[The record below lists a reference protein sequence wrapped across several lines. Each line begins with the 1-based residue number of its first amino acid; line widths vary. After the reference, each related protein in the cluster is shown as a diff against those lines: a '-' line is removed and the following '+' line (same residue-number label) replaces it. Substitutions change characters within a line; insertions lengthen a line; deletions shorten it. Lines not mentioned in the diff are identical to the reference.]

1 MTLNRSMYNSKHKSF
16 LILPLLPVALSLF
29 YLAGSLL
36 RILNESVASM
46 LETLPFPV
54 FTIIL
59 TIVLIFIEKKQS
71 PPLVL
76 QAKYAYAIPGFMAP
90 TALFNA
96 WTLAPSHLGGVAWG
110 GIHYFLEAVTRYP
123 NVGSVNSE
131 VFIGL
136 LVMLCTC
143 YLPVVIAWGYLSG
156 WSKHTM
162 YVLALL
168 AVIGYLIVAV
178 YLDLNLWLAG
188 LYGTEQESLM
198 FLLYG
203 PVSHTLAV
211 TSTCYLVTRL
221 IVRS

>member
-1 MTLNRSMYNSKHKSF
+1 MTLNRSKYSKHKAF
-16 LILPLLPVALSLF
+16 LFLALLPGALSLF
-29 YLAGSLL
+29 YLAASLL
-36 RILNESVASM
+36 RILNESAASM

-54 FTIIL
+54 FTIFL
-59 TIVLIFIEKKQS
+59 TIVLIFIENRWS
-71 PPLVL
+71 SPLVL
-76 QAKYAYAIPGFMAP
+76 RAKFAYTIPGFMAP

-110 GIHYFLEAVTRYP
+110 GIHYFLEAVARYP

-131 VFIGL
+131 VLIGL

-143 YLPVVIAWGYLSG
+143 SLPVVIAWGYLSD
-156 WSKHTM
+156 WSKRTM
-162 YVLALL
+162 YSLALF

-178 YLDLNLWLAG
+178 HLDFNLWLAG

-203 PVSHTLAV
+203 PVSRALAV
-211 TSTCYLVTRL
+211 TSTCYLAHQVD
-221 IVRS
+221 VRS

>member
-1 MTLNRSMYNSKHKSF
+1 MYNSKHKSF
-16 LILPLLPVALSLF
+16 LIPLLLPVALSFF
-29 YLAGSLL
+29 YLAASLL
-36 RILNESVASM
+36 RILNERVASM

-59 TIVLIFIEKKQS
+59 TIILIFIEKKQF
-71 PPLVL
+71 PTLGL
-76 QAKYAYAIPGFMAP
+76 RAKCAYAIPGFMAP

-123 NVGSVNSE
+123 NVGSINSE

-136 LVMLCTC
+136 FVMLSTC

-156 WSKHTM
+156 WPKRTI
-162 YVLALL
+162 YALALL

-178 YLDLNLWLAG
+178 YLDFNLWLAG

-203 PVSHTLAV
+203 PLSRTLAI

-221 IVRS
+221 MFTPKQQ